1 MNRKP
6 LNVGKYSHYDRCRF
20 CYGNHLH
27 KIIDFG
33 LVPLAGGFFPKNAN
47 KHSFESESYYPLVI
61 FFCSDCYLLQST
73 NIISPKQLFKKY
85 FYYSSSMTTLVKHF
99 EEYAL
104 ELKQIYKNTKH
115 IKVLEI
121 GCNDGIF
128 LKPLIKEGFK
138 VFGID
143 PAENIVRPLKKAGF
157 KIFNLFFGEKT
168 AKIIKNKVGEIDVIT
183 STSSLAHTDDMHDI
197 LNGVKI
203 LLKPDGI
210 FIMEEHYLGSLIS
223 GIQYDM
229 MYHEHPSYYSLL
241 SLKNFLA
248 KFGMEIYKVKYSPLR
263 AGLMRYYIK
272 YNDNKKFKTDTTVA
286 ALLKKEK
293 LQGLDKLSTFKRF
306 YKHVYESKKH
316 LLDVL
321 SNLRKKGKTVI
332 GYGASG
338 RATIVTSY
346 CRLTS
351 KYLDYIVD
359 DAPQKHGAYTPYN
372 HLKVYTSEILKDK
385 TKHPDYALL
394 FAWPFWK
401 EIKEKQKE
409 YLKNGGKFIIPL
421 PKVKIIGA

>member
-1 MNRKP
+1 MKRKP
-6 LNVGKYSHYDRCRF
+6 LNVGKYCHFDKCRF

-33 LVPLAGGFFPKNAN
+33 LVPLAGGFFPKNSDSS
-47 KHSFESESYYPLVI
+47 SFEKELYYPLVI
-61 FFCSDCYLLQST
+61 YFCSDCFLLQST
-73 NIISPKQLFKKY
+73 NIISPKKLFKKY
-85 FYYSSSMTTLVKHF
+85 FYFSSSMTTLVKHF
-99 EEYAL
+99 EDYAL
-104 ELKQIYKNTKH
+104 ELKRIFKNNKKA
-115 IKVLEI
+115 KVLEI

-128 LKPLIKEGFK
+128 LKPLKNAGF
-138 VFGID
+138 VAYGID
-143 PAENIVRPLKKAGF
+143 PAENIVKPLKRSGF
-157 KIFNLFFGEKT
+157 NVFNLFFGEKT
-168 AKIIKNKVGEIDVIT
+168 AKKLKNEIGEINVIV

-197 LNGVKI
+197 LKGVNI
-203 LLKPDGI
+203 LLNKGGI

-223 GIQYDM
+223 ETQYDM

-241 SLKNFLA
+241 SLKKFLA

-272 YNDNKKFKTDTTVA
+272 YSDNKKFKTDASVS
-286 ALLKKEK
+286 ALLNKEK

-306 YKHVYESKKH
+306 YKHVYESKKD
-316 LLDVL
+316 LLNIL
-321 SNLRKKGKTVI
+321 SKLRIKGKTVI

-359 DAPQKHGAYTPYN
+359 DAPQKHGVYTPYN
-372 HLKVYTSEILKDK
+372 HLKVYPSDVLKDK
-385 TKHPDYALL
+385 TKRPDYALL